1 MKNNTISLTKFL
13 SRYLGIVGEDTKHLK
28 HDDIAHLFPDIKRS
42 SFSFINNN
50 KGVVEKGIILLVNDG
65 ERTIPYY
72 APAIIGDLELTTLQS
87 TVDEKN
93 KKKKVIDYANMNI
106 YELKQLLN
114 VRFNGYHV
122 SRTARKELED
132 RGVTLRKKYNREE
145 FKKWRKDYER
155 D

>member
-1 MKNNTISLTKFL
+1 MNNTISLTKFL

-28 HDDIAHLFPDIKRS
+28 HDDIMRLFPNIKRS
-42 SFSFINNN
+42 SFSFIKNN

-72 APAIIGDLELTTLQS
+72 APIITGELELTTLES
-87 TVDEKN
+87 KIEDTN
-93 KKKKVIDYANMNI
+93 KRKKVIDYANMNI

-114 VRFNGYHV
+114 IRFNGYHV
-122 SRTARKELED
+122 SRTARRELED